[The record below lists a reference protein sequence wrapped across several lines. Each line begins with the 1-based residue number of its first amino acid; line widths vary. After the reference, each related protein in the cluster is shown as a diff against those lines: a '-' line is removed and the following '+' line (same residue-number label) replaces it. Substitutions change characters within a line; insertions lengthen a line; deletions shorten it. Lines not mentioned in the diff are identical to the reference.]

1 MVEVAVKILRY
12 NDLDTQGF
20 ERKISA
26 VEKSLSQGDFRSA
39 DAKKMVSSGFYRAK
53 LDKENRLLFSIADY
67 KSEKVILILE
77 LIRAHR
83 YDRSRFLN
91 GCKIDS
97 DLVEEVTTADS
108 LESQSEIKLL
118 EPDGKRFHF
127 LNKPIVFDAEQESLY
142 QFSFPSIIVGSAGSG
157 KTAISL
163 EKMKTLQGDVLYVTL
178 SSFLAENSRDLY
190 YSHSYNND
198 GQSIDFLSFNEFL
211 DSFAIPEGQELG
223 FKDFQFWLSK
233 QRVKYIDPHE
243 LFEEFKGVLTGVE
256 INKPYLKKRK
266 SSFIIYSKSTC
277 NF

>member
-1 MVEVAVKILRY
+1 MKILRY

-163 EKMKTLQGDVLYVTL
+163 EKMKT
-178 SSFLAENSRDLY
+178 
-190 YSHSYNND
+190 
-198 GQSIDFLSFNEFL
+198 
-211 DSFAIPEGQELG
+211 
-223 FKDFQFWLSK
+223 
-233 QRVKYIDPHE
+233 
-243 LFEEFKGVLTGVE
+243 
-256 INKPYLKKRK
+256 
-266 SSFIIYSKSTC
+266 
-277 NF
+277 